1 VRERR
6 ARGSRRFGAY
16 SLLWEIAVEVS
27 ETDGLLTPVEYQL
40 LAAPALQAAAEV
52 AAQRGDPHLYNDM
65 PSMLALL
72 GTVTALTHAYLQ
84 RDLPGDASP
93 REVLERAPLS
103 VCALVFTESG
113 LEAIEV
119 EQCLRALS
127 QAYLQLLRQ
136 GVLGPQEGL
145 VEAGFDHLL
154 AGNRSQGLQ
163 SLHRGMQAMA
173 KAIDAWEATR
183 RPAGTS

>member
-1 VRERR
+1 
-6 ARGSRRFGAY
+6 
-16 SLLWEIAVEVS
+16 
-27 ETDGLLTPVEYQL
+27 
-40 LAAPALQAAAEV
+40 V

-84 RDLPGDASP
+84 LELPVESSP
-93 REVLERAPLS
+93 REILERAPLA

-113 LEAIEV
+113 LEASLV

-127 QAYLQLLRQ
+127 QAYLQLLKE

-145 VEAGFDHLL
+145 VEAGFDQLM
-154 AGNRSQGLQ
+154 AGNRLLGLQ
-163 SLHRGMQAMA
+163 SLRQGVSTMA
-173 KAIDAWEATR
+173 KAVDVWEAART
-183 RPAGTS
+183 PSLDP

>member
-1 VRERR
+1 MSGKD
-6 ARGSRRFGAY
+6 A
-16 SLLWEIAVEVS
+16 IA
-27 ETDGLLTPVEYQL
+27 GLITPTEYEL

-84 RDLPGDASP
+84 RDLPGDSSP
-93 REVLERAPLS
+93 REMLERAPLS

-113 LEAIEV
+113 LEALEV

-127 QAYLQLLRQ
+127 QAYLQLLRE
-136 GVLGPQEGL
+136 GILGPQESL
-145 VEAGFDHLL
+145 VEAGFEQLL
-154 AGNRSQGLQ
+154 AGDRLQGLQ
-163 SLHRGMQAMA
+163 SLRQGVQAMA
-173 KAIDAWEATR
+173 RAIDAWETAR
-183 RPAGTS
+183 GPAGTP

>member
-1 VRERR
+1 M
-6 ARGSRRFGAY
+6 
-16 SLLWEIAVEVS
+16 S
-27 ETDGLLTPVEYQL
+27 ESVPGLLTPVEYQL

-65 PSMLALL
+65 ASMLALL

-84 RDLPGDASP
+84 QPLPADSSP
-93 REVLERAPLS
+93 HEVLEIAPLS

-113 LEAIEV
+113 LDAAEV

-127 QAYLQLLRQ
+127 QAYLKLLKK

-145 VEAGFDHLL
+145 VEKGFAAADVALVKRRLDSTHWKRHLPTT
-154 AGNRSQGLQ
+154 
-163 SLHRGMQAMA
+163 AMLSSTS
-173 KAIDAWEATR
+173 INDYYL
-183 RPAGTS
+183 RPVDY

>member
-1 VRERR
+1 MS
-6 ARGSRRFGAY
+6 AQGD
-16 SLLWEIAVEVS
+16 IA
-27 ETDGLLTPVEYQL
+27 GLITPVEYEL

-84 RDLPGDASP
+84 LDLPQGSSP
-93 REVLERAPLS
+93 RETLERAPLA

-113 LEAIEV
+113 LEAPLV

-127 QAYLQLLRQ
+127 QAYLQLLKA

-145 VEAGFDHLL
+145 VEAGFQQLMAGDHP
-154 AGNRSQGLQ
+154 QGLQ
-163 SLHRGMQAMA
+163 SLRQGSMAMA
-173 KAIDAWEATR
+173 KAVDAWEAARMT
-183 RPAGTS
+183 PATPRKI

>member
-1 VRERR
+1 MS
-6 ARGSRRFGAY
+6 AA
-16 SLLWEIAVEVS
+16 A
-27 ETDGLLTPVEYQL
+27 ETGVLLTPVEYEL

-84 RDLPGDASP
+84 LDLPAGSSS
-93 REVLERAPLS
+93 REVLERAQLA

-113 LEAIEV
+113 LEAPLV

-127 QAYLQLLRQ
+127 QAYLQLLKE

-145 VEAGFDHLL
+145 VEAGFEQLM
-154 AGNRSQGLQ
+154 AGQRSQGLQ
-163 SLHRGMQAMA
+163 SLRQGAMVMA
-173 KAIDAWEATR
+173 KAVDAWEAIRMAPTD
-183 RPAGTS
+183 P

>member
-1 VRERR
+1 M
-6 ARGSRRFGAY
+6 
-16 SLLWEIAVEVS
+16 EVA
-27 ETDGLLTPVEYQL
+27 ELEGLLTPVEYAL

-84 RDLPGDASP
+84 RDLPQGSSSCD
-93 REVLERAPLS
+93 VLERAPLA

-113 LEAIEV
+113 LEAPQV
-119 EQCLRALS
+119 ERCLRALS
-127 QAYLQLLRQ
+127 QAYLRLFQR

-145 VEAGFDHLL
+145 VEKGFEQLMT
-154 AGNRSQGLQ
+154 GNRSQALQ
-163 SLHRGMQAMA
+163 LLRQGIQAMA
-173 KAIDAWEATR
+173 KAVDAWEATR
-183 RPAGTS
+183 GPDGSP